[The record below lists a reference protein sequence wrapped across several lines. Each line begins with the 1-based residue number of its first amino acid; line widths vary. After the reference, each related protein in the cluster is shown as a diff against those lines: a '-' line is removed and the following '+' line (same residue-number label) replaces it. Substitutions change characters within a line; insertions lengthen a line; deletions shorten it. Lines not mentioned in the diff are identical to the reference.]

1 MRHGESTVKTS
12 VKSAVNPNTAT
23 ATVLASSLQLEVQKR
38 LGSFTLNARLALP
51 ARGVSAL
58 FGVSGSGKTSLLR
71 LIAGL
76 DRPDAGRIQLGERY
90 LVDTA
95 RGIFVPPHQRN
106 IGVVFQEARL
116 FPHYRVRGNLTY
128 GMPAS
133 ARSRF
138 EPIVDLLGIQALL
151 DRMPGTL
158 SGGEARRVSI
168 GRALLT
174 DPALLLMDEPL
185 TGLDGARKEELLDY
199 IVSLTRELEIPVVYI
214 SHDTQEISAIADHL
228 ALIDN
233 GAVLASDTLDNV
245 LTRIDLTSQLGGFD
259 AVSVLE
265 TRVAWH
271 DHEFALT
278 HLDLGHDQTLVVPA
292 IAATPGTRCRI
303 RVPVRDVALAVS
315 AADTTSYRNRLE
327 AKIIQV
333 GDLTDNPATVELL
346 LLVGEQHLRARLT
359 RKSYVE
365 LGLSEGASVTALIR
379 CVAFDHHL

>member
-1 MRHGESTVKTS
+1 MATKTA
-12 VKSAVNPNTAT
+12 SAN
-23 ATVLASSLQLEVQKR
+23 SLQLTLRKR
-38 LGSFTLNARLALP
+38 LGSFTLNAHLALP
-51 ARGVSAL
+51 SRGVSAL

-71 LIAGL
+71 LVAGL
-76 DRPDAGRIQLGERY
+76 DRPDAGSIQLGERC

-95 RGIFVPPHQRN
+95 RRIFVPPHQRG

-128 GMPAS
+128 GMPPS

-138 EPIVDLLGIQALL
+138 ESIVDLLGIRPLL

-185 TGLDGARKEELLDY
+185 TGLDGARKEELLNY
-199 IVSLTRELEIPVVYI
+199 LVALTRELEIPVLYI

-228 ALIDN
+228 VLIDN
-233 GAVLASDTLDNV
+233 GAVIASDTLDRV
-245 LTRIDLTSQLGGFD
+245 LTRIDLTPQLGGFD

-265 TRVAWH
+265 TRVAGH

-278 HLDLGHDQTLVVPA
+278 HLDLGNDQTLVVPA
-292 IAATPGTRCRI
+292 IEAPPGSRCRI

-315 AADTTSYRNRLE
+315 AADTTSYRNRLA

-333 GDLTDNPATVELL
+333 GDLADNPATVELL
-346 LLVGEQHLRARLT
+346 LVVGEHHLRARLT

-365 LGLSEGASVTALIR
+365 LGLGEGLAVTALIR
-379 CVAFDHHL
+379 CVAFDVHHL

>member
-12 VKSAVNPNTAT
+12 VESAVNPNTAT

-95 RGIFVPPHQRN
+95 RGVFVPPHQRN

-303 RVPVRDVALAVS
+303 RVPVRDVALALS

>member
-51 ARGVSAL
+51 GRGVSAL

-95 RGIFVPPHQRN
+95 RGVFVPPHQRN

-303 RVPVRDVALAVS
+303 RVPVRDVALALS

>member
-95 RGIFVPPHQRN
+95 RGVFVPPHQRN

-199 IVSLTRELEIPVVYI
+199 IVSLTRELKIPVVYI

-303 RVPVRDVALAVS
+303 RVPVRDVALALS

>member
-12 VKSAVNPNTAT
+12 VESAVNPNTAT

-51 ARGVSAL
+51 GRGVSAL

-303 RVPVRDVALAVS
+303 RVPVRDVALALS

>member
-1 MRHGESTVKTS
+1 MRPGESSMKPSGKTA
-12 VKSAVNPNTAT
+12 VKSNTAM
-23 ATVLASSLQLEVQKR
+23 ATTPANSLKLKVRKR
-38 LGSFTLNARLALP
+38 LGSFTLDAALTLP
-51 ARGVSAL
+51 SRGVSAL

-95 RGIFVPPHQRN
+95 RGVFVPPHQRN